1 MPEDGGA
8 PLTRRPRTRKPAPRR
23 DAAPRTKARAKKDDR
38 DPAALARRPE
48 RRAANDEA
56 GAPEPAPRKERGGN
70 FATRAVADAVKAIA
84 QHPDKSVFP
93 LSLLLLV
100 LAFLAIQNRID
111 RSDPKLALAPTFADP
126 DLEFRPPPGDH
137 E

>member
-1 MPEDGGA
+1 AVKP
-8 PLTRRPRTRKPAPRR
+8 PAP
-23 DAAPRTKARAKKDDR
+23 AADDS
-38 DPAALARRPE
+38 D
-48 RRAANDEA
+48 DE
-56 GAPEPAPRKERGGN
+56 GGN
-70 FATRAVADAVKAIA
+70 FATRAVADAVRAIA

-100 LAFLAIQNRID
+100 LGFLAIQNRID

-126 DLEFRPPPGDH
+126 DLEFRPSPGDI